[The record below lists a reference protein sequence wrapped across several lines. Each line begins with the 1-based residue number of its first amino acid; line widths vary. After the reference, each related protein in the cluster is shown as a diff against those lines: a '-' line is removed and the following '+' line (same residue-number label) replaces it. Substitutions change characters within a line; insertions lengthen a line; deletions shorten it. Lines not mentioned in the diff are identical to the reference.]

1 MKRQLNT
8 IALTVISAGVCLM
21 LTGCFS
27 YTKETSHS
35 TVPAAEV
42 PPESSSTTTTTTS
55 SDDGTVQRDRQTTTT
70 YP

>member
-1 MKRQLNT
+1 MKRRLNG
-8 IALTVISAGVCLM
+8 IALTVVSAGVCLM

-35 TVPAAEV
+35 SVPAVDV
-42 PPESSSTTTTTTS
+42 PAESSSTTTTTSTS
-55 SDDGTVQRDRQTTTT
+55 DNGVVQRDRQTTTT